1 MTKNFIYSVLFL
13 LISFQS
19 VHSQQ
24 KKDSTAIQL
33 SDVEIN
39 ANSKKLYSEM
49 GRILTIIDKTEIT
62 KNAVTSLDQLLDY
75 VAGVDIRQ
83 RGTNGT
89 QADISIRGGSF
100 DQVLV
105 LLNGVNITDPQT
117 GHFNLDIPVD
127 LSDVTRVEILQG
139 SSARVLGPN
148 AFSGAINIVTEKSGK
163 AALNAELSAGSF
175 HNYGQSVSG
184 NLGNDKFHSFA
195 SVSHKSSAGY
205 MANTDFDVLNAF
217 FQSVLNTRTVGKF
230 DLQLSAQQKSFGA
243 NSFYSLAYPNQFESS
258 KTFMTALNWS
268 LTKGHLTL
276 NAQASWRRHHDR
288 FELFRDF
295 TGCL

>member
-117 GHFNLDIPVD
+117 GHFSLDLPVD
-127 LSDVTRVEILQG
+127 LQNIHRIELLQCP
-139 SSARVLGPN
+139 SPRIWGPN
-148 AFSGAINIVTEKSGK
+148 AYSGVINIVTGQDSKERGTHFQGPIGG
-163 AALNAELSAGSF
+163 GSF
-175 HNYGQSVSG
+175 
-184 NLGNDKFHSFA
+184 
-195 SVSHKSSAGY
+195 GY
-205 MANTDFDVLNAF
+205 LSTNGAVDF
-217 FQSVLNTRTVGKF
+217 
-230 DLQLSAQQKSFGA
+230 
-243 NSFYSLAYPNQFESS
+243 NS
-258 KTFMTALNWS
+258 
-268 LTKGHLTL
+268 
-276 NAQASWRRHHDR
+276 
-288 FELFRDF
+288 
-295 TGCL
+295 